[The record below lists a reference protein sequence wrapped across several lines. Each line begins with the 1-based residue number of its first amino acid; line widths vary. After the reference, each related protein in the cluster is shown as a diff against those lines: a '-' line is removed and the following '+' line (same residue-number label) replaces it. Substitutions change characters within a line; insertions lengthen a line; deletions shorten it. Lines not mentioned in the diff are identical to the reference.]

1 MIKSMTTRTE
11 LCLIVALCFAGIFLG
26 MTCDADAQNRI
37 VCAVCKQPIH
47 SNYIQLG
54 NKCYHQNHLPK
65 CSKCGKQLTAG
76 FFELKNGS
84 FLCEACAV
92 ASAPVCTCCG
102 RKIMGPYSQFM
113 DGIVACDSCLR
124 SNFPRCSVCGSPF
137 KKGVQLT
144 DGRKL
149 CGIHSG
155 RTSLPAANQP
165 AATQQTAGRTAGSG
179 NANTGNTA
187 GSQVDI
193 NTLASIV
200 SVDQLRPYVAEAQRL
215 ITRHV
220 SPKIS
225 FSGLKIDTFIVDQNT
240 INLISPY
247 KDVKGV
253 TETQYQYLIRQ
264 GKTKTAVA
272 ADNGKFCNEFNVYI
286 LGGMHP
292 KEAVST
298 ICHELGHVW
307 QNANCDT
314 TKFTGRQKEGFCEWV
329 AYKVDKGLGREDQ
342 IKQSLDNIYE
352 DYSKGL
358 QFYIDL
364 ERKVGVNGVLNYAL
378 GKDR

>member
-1 MIKSMTTRTE
+1 
-11 LCLIVALCFAGIFLG
+11 

-102 RKIMGPYSQFM
+102 RKIMGSYSQFM
-113 DGIVACDSCLR
+113 DGIVACDSCLK

-155 RTSLPAANQP
+155 RTSLPAATQKTATQQTATQQ
-165 AATQQTAGRTAGSG
+165 AATQQAAGRTAGSG
-179 NANTGNTA
+179 KANTGNTA

-220 SPKIS
+220 SSKIS
-225 FSGLKIDTFIVDQNT
+225 FSDLKIDPFIVDQKT

-247 KDVKGV
+247 KDVRGV
-253 TETQYQYLIRQ
+253 TESQYLRRHD
-264 GKTKTAVA
+264 KTAVA
-272 ADNGKFCNEFNVYI
+272 AANGKFCNEFNVYI

-314 TKFTGRQKEGFCEWV
+314 TKFTGRQREGFCEWV
-329 AYKVDKGLGREDQ
+329 AYKVNKGLGREDQ
-342 IKQSLDNIYE
+342 IKESLDNKYD